1 MRSKMRRKNSKGS
14 DVLEVPRTVGPAK
27 KGARRGGKADSA
39 RPAKARTAAQA
50 APQASPGIAL
60 AVRSAGPLAHGTR
73 AQALEII
80 FATAIR
86 DGEGFRTGALGNPR
100 FGKTFH
106 LQDVIDQAL
115 AQGISRRVFIH
126 DVKKP
131 EPQYQ
136 GATAASP
143 EAWASEI
150 EHYQTEPIVVFHA
163 APPVPRPSVQAVCTV
178 AQAVAAEGEPCLLV
192 VDEMFKAT
200 TGGRAWLKGPE
211 GEPALIAEF
220 LREGSSCR
228 ISTAWTTQIPQ
239 SLPTE
244 ALVLTETCALF
255 HLEGLSA
262 SYAAEAYR
270 LDPDAVAAL
279 STLGRGEFILF
290 DSNHAWNRT
299 IYGPK

>member
-1 MRSKMRRKNSKGS
+1 MRRKNPQRSH
-14 DVLEVPRTVGPAK
+14 VLEVSRTVGPAK

-39 RPAKARTAAQA
+39 RGPKASAAAEDATQA
-50 APQASPGIAL
+50 PNGVAL
-60 AVRSAGPLAHGTR
+60 ARSAGPLAHGTR

-86 DGEGFRTGALGNPR
+86 DGEGFRTGALGSPR

-106 LQDVIDQAL
+106 LQDVIDQSLAL
-115 AQGISRRVFIH
+115 GICNRVFIH

-143 EAWASEI
+143 EAWANEI
-150 EHYQTEPIVVFHA
+150 EHYQTESVVVFHA
-163 APPVPRPSVQAVCTV
+163 VPPVPRPSVQAVCTV
-178 AQAVAAEGEPCLLV
+178 AQAVAAEGEPCLVV
-192 VDEMFKAT
+192 VDELFKAT

-211 GEPALIAEF
+211 GAPALIAEF